1 MMKYPVMVAA
11 LLAAVGA
18 GPARAQAV
26 VEEPGYC
33 AQYYPSANCQN
44 YGPGNPLYPGGRYV
58 SPGYGAPGYYGAPGA
73 YAAAAPVVVHHRRY
87 HHDR

>member
-1 MMKYPVMVAA
+1 MRKYAVMGAA
-11 LLAAVGA
+11 LLAAIGA

-58 SPGYGAPGYYGAPGA
+58 SSGYGTPTTYGAPGPIVAV
-73 YAAAAPVVVHHRRY
+73 APVVVHHRRHY
-87 HHDR
+87 HDR